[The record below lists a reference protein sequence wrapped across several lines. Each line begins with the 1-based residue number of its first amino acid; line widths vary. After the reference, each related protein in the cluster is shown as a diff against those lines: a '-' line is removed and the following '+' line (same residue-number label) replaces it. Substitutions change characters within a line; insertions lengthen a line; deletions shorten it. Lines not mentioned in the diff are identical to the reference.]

1 LLLPKALRLSN
12 ERKYETYIKIWRQAN
27 AKAEGKIVEYPVD
40 GIEEDM
46 SFLKC

>member
-1 LLLPKALRLSN
+1 MKLTL
-12 ERKYETYIKIWRQAN
+12 KIWRQAN

>member
-1 LLLPKALRLSN
+1 MKLTL
-12 ERKYETYIKIWRQAN
+12 KIWRQAN
-27 AKAEGKIVEYPVD
+27 KAEGKIVEYPVD

>member
-1 LLLPKALRLSN
+1 MKLTL
-12 ERKYETYIKIWRQAN
+12 KYGVKPTQKQRV
-27 AKAEGKIVEYPVD
+27 IVEYPVD

>member
-1 LLLPKALRLSN
+1 MASSQR
-12 ERKYETYIKIWRQAN
+12 
-27 AKAEGKIVEYPVD
+27 KAEGKIVEYPVD

>member
-1 LLLPKALRLSN
+1 MKLTL
-12 ERKYETYIKIWRQAN
+12 KYGVKPTP
-27 AKAEGKIVEYPVD
+27 KAEGKIVEYPVD